1 MADRYRGYAAPYA
14 HDRADPRGGYP
25 EYFPSDG
32 SIASYY
38 ASRPSVL
45 PGGPDVLRND
55 VVLQPRA
62 YALDGPGGVINPTLP
77 GMNGLPAAA
86 RAHGPSPLEDPSFAG
101 MSGLVPARALGPS
114 LLEEP
119 AVVGRSS
126 SLGKGAG
133 IPNVEHHSPLPN
145 LDGPSEDESN
155 ILFVDGL
162 PTDCTRREVAHLFRL
177 FDGFKDIRVVHKE
190 PRAVTRLMSCA
201 LWSLMMQKEHGLLWK
216 NSEHT
221 ALTTGS
227 PTPRFL
233 RSNSQGSLSVCL
245 PPTTIGNA
253 SSGADH
259 CLLPPSSYQCRLCS
273 RNLQMIRDQ
282 PVCTSNE
289 RFN

>member
-190 PRAVTRLMSCA
+190 PRHSGDKAYVLCFVEFDDAKRARTAMEKLRAYRFDDRKPDSPLLEIQFARFPFRLPA
-201 LWSLMMQKEHGLLWK
+201 AHDDRERL
-216 NSEHT
+216 
-221 ALTTGS
+221 
-227 PTPRFL
+227 
-233 RSNSQGSLSVCL
+233 
-245 PPTTIGNA
+245 IG
-253 SSGADH
+253 
-259 CLLPPSSYQCRLCS
+259 R
-273 RNLQMIRDQ
+273 
-282 PVCTSNE
+282 
-289 RFN
+289 